1 MGPMIDKGHRPA
13 GNPCLKTGLFRGL
26 MKIVSFATK
35 PYVVTQISPPPPPDH
50 TARAE
55 VAPATDETP
64 EAAEFLLDRFLPYQ
78 LAVLS
83 ARISDGFADIYT
95 RRFGISVA
103 EWRVL
108 AHLSRDEKVSIREIH
123 RRVRM
128 DKSKS
133 SRAAARLERAGYVLK
148 RENPCDR
155 RLVELSLT
163 ETGRALVDQI
173 APLALAYEADILER
187 LDQEERR
194 QFRDS
199 IVKLLDGLR

>member
-1 MGPMIDKGHRPA
+1 
-13 GNPCLKTGLFRGL
+13 
-26 MKIVSFATK
+26 MKFISFATK
-35 PYVVTQISPPPPPDH
+35 VRVVTQPSQPGPTGQSEPGP
-50 TARAE
+50 
-55 VAPATDETP
+55 APTDTP
-64 EAAEFLLDRFLPYQ
+64 EPVEFVLDRFLPYQ

-95 RRFGISVA
+95 ERFGISVA

-133 SRAAARLERAGYVLK
+133 SRAAARLEKAGYVLK

-163 ETGRALVDQI
+163 AAGRALVDEI
-173 APLALAYEADILER
+173 APLAIAYEADILKR
-187 LDQEERR
+187 LDEEDRGRFR
-194 QFRDS
+194 QYV
-199 IVKLLDGLR
+199 VKLLDALQ